1 MRVSAARLACAVRS
15 RYEALLSRGA
25 LRPDAA
31 QAAVVSRLS
40 RLHGELVAHSA
51 AVAAHAQAAAA
62 HAAEREAR
70 LVAAVAAERAAA
82 AARQEQQQ
90 QQQRGGWFSSLL
102 TPAPA
107 AGDGVDEAVL
117 ARRVDAELGPPPA
130 TPPAPRGLF
139 LYGGVGVGKTLLM
152 DLFHD
157 AAAEALGPGATR
169 RVHFNAFSL
178 RVHEMLHRLAPAR
191 GGEKADARAALLAAR
206 RRRGQ
211 VASGAAAASGSVA
224 NAAVFADVAAAVLP
238 LSSQQVA
245 CGVLCFD
252 EYEVRDAFTAVAL
265 KGVLEN
271 LMDRGVAVVLTSNR
285 APTEMSTGAAQQRE
299 LYDAFAA
306 TLASRCEAVSFDT
319 RHDYRAEAAATA
331 PLSLALR
338 CGDAR
343 MDALHAAA
351 VAAAGDGGDAPETI
365 RVAFGRSLVVPR
377 ASGSVARASF
387 DALCAAPVGAA
398 DYIALA
404 DRFPALFLDDVPQL
418 SSAAAD
424 AARRF
429 ITLVDELYNARC
441 VLIHTAAAPPG
452 ALFAGAGDDV
462 ALVDLEALQFE
473 GEAEHA
479 RSRRDV
485 LRHAGVAPVAATPAA
500 MAGAV
505 AALSGAA
512 ERFAFARAASR
523 LREMGTAAWVSRSR
537 APQPLK
543 DALLSAAR

>member
-1 MRVSAARLACAVRS
+1 MRASAARLACAVRS

-31 QAAVVSRLS
+31 QDAVVSRLS
-40 RLHGELVAHSA
+40 RLHGELVAHA
-51 AVAAHAQAAAA
+51 AAAAAHAQAAAA

-70 LVAAVAAERAAA
+70 LVAARLEAERAAA
-82 AARQEQQQ
+82 AAREAPQHKQA
-90 QQQRGGWFSSLL
+90 GWFSGFL

-107 AGDGVDEAVL
+107 AGDGVDEAAL
-117 ARRVDAELGPPPA
+117 ARLVDAELGPPPV
-130 TPPAPRGLF
+130 PPAPPRGLF
-139 LYGGVGVGKTLLM
+139 LYGGVGVGKMLLM

-157 AAAEALGPGATR
+157 AAAEALGPGAMR

-178 RVHEMLHRLAPAR
+178 RVHETLHRLAPAR

-211 VASGAAAASGSVA
+211 VASSAASASSVA

-238 LSSQQVA
+238 LPPQQVA

-265 KGVLEN
+265 KGVLES

-285 APTEMSTGAAQQRE
+285 APTEMSTGAAQQRD

-306 TLASRCEAVSFDT
+306 TLASRCEAVPIDT

-331 PLSLALR
+331 PLALALR
-338 CGDAR
+338 CGDTH
-343 MDALHAAA
+343 MDALHAVA
-351 VAAAGDGGDAPETI
+351 VAAAGDGGDAPATI

-377 ASGSVARASF
+377 ASGAVARASF

-418 SSAAAD
+418 SSGLAD
-424 AARRF
+424 ATRRF

-441 VLIHTAAAPPG
+441 VLVHTAAAPPG

-473 GEAEHA
+473 GEAEQA

-485 LRHAGVAPVAATPAA
+485 LTHAGVAPVAATPAA

-523 LREMGTAAWVSRSR
+523 LREMGTAEWVRRSR

-543 DALLSAAR
+543 DALLSAAHVS

>member
-31 QAAVVSRLS
+31 QDAVVSRLS
-40 RLHGELVAHSA
+40 RLHGELVAHA
-51 AVAAHAQAAAA
+51 AAAAAHAQAAAA

-70 LVAAVAAERAAA
+70 LVAARHEAERAAA
-82 AARQEQQQ
+82 AAREAPQQKQ
-90 QQQRGGWFSSLL
+90 AGWFSGFL

-107 AGDGVDEAVL
+107 AGDGVDEAAL
-117 ARRVDAELGPPPA
+117 ARRVDAELGPPPE
-130 TPPAPRGLF
+130 PPAPPRGLF

-157 AAAEALGPGATR
+157 AAAEALGPGAAR

-178 RVHEMLHRLAPAR
+178 RVHETLHRLAPAR

-211 VASGAAAASGSVA
+211 VASGAASSSSVA
-224 NAAVFADVAAAVLP
+224 NAAVFAEVAAAVLP
-238 LSSQQVA
+238 LPSQQVA

-265 KGVLEN
+265 KGVLES
-271 LMDRGVAVVLTSNR
+271 LMERGVAVVLTSNR
-285 APTEMSTGAAQQRE
+285 APTEMSTGAAQQRD

-306 TLASRCEAVSFDT
+306 TLASRCEAVSIDT
-319 RHDYRAEAAATA
+319 RHDYRVEAAAAA
-331 PLSLALR
+331 PLALALR

-343 MDALHAAA
+343 MDALHAMA
-351 VAAAGDGGDAPETI
+351 VAAGGDGGDAPETV
-365 RVAFGRSLVVPR
+365 RVAFGRRLVVPR
-377 ASGSVARASF
+377 ASGAVARASF

-418 SSAAAD
+418 SSATAD

-441 VLIHTAAAPPG
+441 VLVHTAAAPPS

-462 ALVDLEALQFE
+462 ALVDLEGLQFE
-473 GEAEHA
+473 GEAEA
-479 RSRRDV
+479 AKSRRDV
-485 LRHAGVAPVAATPAA
+485 SRHAGVAPVAATPAA

-512 ERFAFARAASR
+512 ERFAFARASSR
-523 LREMGTAAWVSRSR
+523 LREMGTAEWVRRSR

-543 DALLSAAR
+543 DTLLSAAR